1 MGFTEQR
8 KLVRVLNE
16 TENET
21 VSYVTDFPIIILRF
35 IWGLVNL
42 LNEKS
47 VITYKVLFSL
57 ILFS

>member
-8 KLVRVLNE
+8 KLLRVLNE

-21 VSYVTDFPIIILRF
+21 VSYVTDFPIIILRS

>member
-21 VSYVTDFPIIILRF
+21 VSYVTDFPIIILRS
-35 IWGLVNL
+35 IWGFVYL

>member
-21 VSYVTDFPIIILRF
+21 VSYVTDFPIIILRS

>member
-21 VSYVTDFPIIILRF
+21 VSYVTDFSIIILRS

>member
-21 VSYVTDFPIIILRF
+21 VSYVTDFPIIILRS
-35 IWGLVNL
+35 IWGFVNL
-42 LNEKS
+42 LKKS

>member
-21 VSYVTDFPIIILRF
+21 VSYVTDFPIIILRS
-35 IWGLVNL
+35 IWGFVNL
-42 LNEKS
+42 LKKS
-47 VITYKVLFSL
+47 VITNKVLFSL